1 MALVTVTDGGSEP
14 QPDTGMELSR
24 SDISQALH
32 RVLASSE
39 FSEADRLK
47 AFLTYVVQE
56 HLEGRSQRILGKTIL
71 EDVYNKTPGASDSS
85 ESVVRVDASR
95 LRRRLDL
102 YYASE
107 GASDAVRIHVD
118 KGGYVPRFERLR
130 PTAET
135 TASPRIRPF
144 TGGFARLVV
153 GGAGLGLVLAA
164 LFVAFR
170 QDRALNVQD
179 ELTPA
184 GRSAL
189 FEEAPASLLARNMAS
204 EARDLLFPAT
214 QLIRVTSAREMF
226 EEVTRLAPDYYG
238 GHAGQSQAA
247 AILAGLS
254 PDPDDRKQQLEL
266 AMTAAERAVALD
278 PTKAWSQSAAAFAA
292 FVARDYEMANLLSQ
306 KALDLEPGN
315 RHAMEIDAIIA
326 LFSGDFERAISS
338 ADPDIHQGRRGFGFP
353 WRNALGNAYFHSGDY
368 MQSIRYLTEA
378 VTAGE
383 PVSEINTAHLI
394 ASYAASGNL
403 TKARDLVGAFNVSW
417 PDSRLDA
424 MLNRIFQY
432 SSDAEN
438 VLEQM
443 AKAGWV
449 RPSAK
454 QEP

>member
-14 QPDTGMELSR
+14 QPDAGDAFSR
-24 SDISQALH
+24 ADISLALH

-56 HLEGRSQRILGKTIL
+56 HLDGRSQRILGKTIL
-71 EDVYNKTPGASDSS
+71 EDVYNKTSGAGDNS

-95 LRRRLDL
+95 LRRRLEL

-118 KGGYVPRFERLR
+118 KGGYAPRFERLR
-130 PTAET
+130 PRVQA
-135 TASPRIRPF
+135 ASAPSIRPF
-144 TGGFARLVV
+144 SGGFARLVV
-153 GGAGLGLVLAA
+153 GGAVLGLV
-164 LFVAFR
+164 VATLVIVAR
-170 QDRALNVQD
+170 QDSVVSAQN

-214 QLIRVTSAREMF
+214 QLVRVSSARDMF
-226 EEVTRLAPDYYG
+226 EEVIRLAPNYHG
-238 GHAGQSQAA
+238 GHAGQSQAL

-254 PDPDDRKQQLEL
+254 PDPEARRQQLEL
-266 AMTAAERAVALD
+266 SAEAAQRAVALE

-292 FVARDYEMANLLSQ
+292 FVARDYELANSLSQ
-306 KALDLEPGN
+306 KALDLEPGD

-338 ADPDIHQGRRGFGFP
+338 ADPVVHQGRSGSGFP
-353 WRNALGNAYFHSGDY
+353 WRNALGNAYFHAGDRA
-368 MQSIRYLTEA
+368 QSIRYLTEA

-383 PVSEINTAHLI
+383 PISEINTAHLI
-394 ASYAASGNL
+394 ASYAASGNII
-403 TKARDLVGAFNVSW
+403 KARDLVTAFNASW
-417 PDSRLDA
+417 PDSRLEA
-424 MLNRIFQY
+424 LLYRIFQH
-432 SSDAEN
+432 SSDADN
-438 VLEQM
+438 VLDQM
-443 AKAGWV
+443 TKAGWT
-449 RPSAK
+449 RPNAK
-454 QEP
+454 QER